1 MKTRTD
7 PRRIRFPAPH
17 GDGGDEPIDLLFEEE
32 EDVPSSEYVVMSQE
46 REMSALREYLHD
58 LREQNRVAAI

>member
-7 PRRIRFPAPH
+7 PRRIRFPALH

-32 EDVPSSEYVVMSQE
+32 EDAPSSEYVVMSQE